1 MSDDDIMKVFISHKS
16 KKSNFWRFS
25 ESAKLWLHSGDLI
38 HSEQSKNKFNTEH
51 QNFIYAMAEKSIGI
65 LQDLHSL

>member
-16 KKSNFWRFS
+16 QNQIS
-25 ESAKLWLHSGDLI
+25 EDFQNLQNCGCILVIVNKN
-38 HSEQSKNKFNTEH
+38 KNKFNIEH
-51 QNFIYAMAEKSIGI
+51 QNFIYAMAEKSNGI

>member
-1 MSDDDIMKVFISHKS
+1 MSDDDIMKILISHKS
-16 KKSNFWRFS
+16 QNQIS
-25 ESAKLWLHSGDLI
+25 EDFQNLQNSGDFI
-38 HSEQSKNKFNTEH
+38 HSEQNKNKFNTEH

>member
-1 MSDDDIMKVFISHKS
+1 MSDDDIMKVFISYKS
-16 KKSNFWRFS
+16 QNQISEDFW

-38 HSEQSKNKFNTEH
+38 HSEQNKNKFNTEH
-51 QNFIYAMAEKSIGI
+51 QNFIYAKAEKSIGI

>member
-16 KKSNFWRFS
+16 QNQIS
-25 ESAKLWLHSGDLI
+25 EDFQNLQNCGCDLI
-38 HSEQSKNKFNTEH
+38 HSEQNKNKFNTEN
-51 QNFIYAMAEKSIGI
+51 QNFIYTKAEKSIGI

>member
-16 KKSNFWRFS
+16 QNQIS
-25 ESAKLWLHSGDLI
+25 EDFQNLQNCGCILV
-38 HSEQSKNKFNTEH
+38 NTEH